1 MLPFVSF
8 FNSEISFA
16 EEGFQVAETVN
27 QPPLIQFGRWPASL
41 AAVAPFVHTRRARA
55 RESADVVVIGSG
67 LSGLNAAWILSEAG
81 ADVLVLGRQH
91 RIGGRVW
98 SADEKWV
105 TNAGEVPIELGA
117 SQVGPSYA
125 RVPVRHRPP

>member
-1 MLPFVSF
+1 MPKQSISRRS
-8 FNSEISFA
+8 FNSA
-16 EEGFQVAETVN
+16 VG
-27 QPPLIQFGRWPASL
+27 LASL

-81 ADVLVLGRQH
+81 ADVLVLEGSN

-105 TNAGEVPIELGA
+105 TNAGEVPIELGHPRWVLRMPA
-117 SQVGPSYA
+117 SCTPSTA
-125 RVPVRHRPP
+125 LTSQR